1 MGQRICEG
9 LGASLKVDIQDIKLP
24 KRARGEGKLHPGK
37 RKLAWKLPPF
47 KLERDSSVSMT
58 QQLRMGFASAIE
70 SGYYKPGDVLPT
82 LRDMREI
89 FGVSMSIALDVV
101 EYLVADGY
109 VRPRPRLGTIVLSQS
124 ERSYL
129 GHILIVVPG
138 MISSYYGS
146 AFANAF
152 SEGMSEKGYS
162 VSTLFLDSD
171 NNGAAKLDRIDKA
184 LNKHVSL
191 VVALMPSSDVTERL
205 NSLAA
210 RFVVVG
216 DGQCVLPY
224 CVGYIK
230 RERYGANEKLLSY
243 CKEKQIKDIVQ
254 FIWVPATEEKPL
266 LHGFEDSS
274 ISVKTVLFPSSH
286 DTVTIGQVRRVGYN
300 GFVKYY
306 NDNAGVLPEL
316 IVVSDDVLATGVV
329 AAIEH
334 LRIDVPSNVKLLVL
348 SHKGNEHCASI
359 ELATMQMN
367 PFKNGRDAADE
378 ILMFLRDEKHEINL
392 VLPPEFIPGES
403 L

>member
-1 MGQRICEG
+1 MGQRVRQGVGAG
-9 LGASLKVDIQDIKLP
+9 LTVEPQDIKLP
-24 KRARGEGKLHPGK
+24 KRARGEGSLRPGK
-37 RKLAWKLPPF
+37 RKLSWKIPPF

-70 SGYYKPGDVLPT
+70 SGYYKSGDVLPT

-109 VRPRPRLGTIVLSQS
+109 VRPRPRLGTLVLSQS

-146 AFANAF
+146 AFANVF
-152 SEGMSEKGYS
+152 SEELGENGYS
-162 VSTLFLDSD
+162 VSTLFLDRD
-171 NNGAAKLDRIDKA
+171 NNGDAKLDRIDKA

-191 VVALMPSSDVTERL
+191 VVALMPSLDITKRL
-205 NSLAA
+205 NSLSA

-216 DGQCVLPY
+216 DGQCSLPY

-243 CKEKQIKDIVQ
+243 CKGKQIKDIVQ
-254 FIWVPATEEKPL
+254 FIWVPETEEKPL
-266 LHGFEDSS
+266 LYGFDDSE
-274 ISVKTVLFPSSH
+274 ISVKTVLFESS
-286 DTVTIGQVRRVGYN
+286 DETVTIGQVRRVGYD
-300 GFVKYY
+300 GFMKYY
-306 NDNAGVLPEL
+306 NENGGVLPEL
-316 IVVSDDVLATGVV
+316 IVVSDDVLATGVI

-334 LRIDVPSNVKLLVL
+334 LKIDVPSKVKLLVL

-378 ILMFLRDEKHEINL
+378 ILMFLRDEKHKISL
-392 VLPPEFIPGES
+392 VLPPEFIPGQS